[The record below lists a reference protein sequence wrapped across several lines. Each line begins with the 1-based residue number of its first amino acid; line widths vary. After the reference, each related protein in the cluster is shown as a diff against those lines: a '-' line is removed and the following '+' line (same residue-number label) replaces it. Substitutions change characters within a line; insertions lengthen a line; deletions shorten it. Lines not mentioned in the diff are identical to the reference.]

1 MKKFLFSVCLSL
13 LGVHALAAAAPFA
26 LTTDTRFNHLTHKI
40 LAQEPIYFYLN
51 DETFEEAFYQKIT
64 EWFSFPLHLC
74 EVYPQEGL
82 RELLPYL
89 QHGKNRATYIR
100 TDSQSQADLYIYV
113 ESDKNKYHKLCRK
126 SSLGCLKANNT
137 LYLLQSADRDAVM
150 NTLQHELGHA
160 FGLEDLYGN
169 QYPSSGPT
177 YGSGIQKSIM
187 HHETYLTCD
196 DADGI
201 VNSLWLALK
210 HKNPDT
216 PDFHFHSFCNSKRT
230 FQNSY
235 MTDRKPAYVDFQH
248 TRTAYTYCTN
258 GKPHHIVSIN
268 PKTPENLVKIVQAP
282 IDCSYTQ
289 SDGNISQQPVHIPTL
304 VKDMPAKNLSDQAKF
319 VGQEIYKHF
328 LLDGNA
334 KMSLTFVLN
343 TPHIPA
349 YVYLQE
355 EKNENNKKFAYLFA
369 YLENG
374 YNMAHQF
381 SLSDFSFSG
390 PTGDLFI
397 YKRENPKVF
406 CAWGSKTHEGSAACV
421 GSEQEKQEML
431 TLLEKNYR
439 YFKEEIGLPE
449 SRTGWQ
455 EVYPYE
461 GIPLAQKWE
470 KLLLDNYTSMFVLQE
485 QAEQR
490 LKTIVLK

>member
-51 DETFEEAFYQKIT
+51 DDSLEEGFYEKIT
-64 EWFSFPLHLC
+64 EWFSHPLTLASGHTENSLQPV
-74 EVYPQEGL
+74 EK
-82 RELLPYL
+82 YL
-89 QHGKNRATYIR
+89 QHGQNRATYQR
-100 TDSQSQADLYIYV
+100 VFSPEKADLSIYV
-113 ESDKNKYHKLCRK
+113 ESNHYFFSKCGRNTV
-126 SSLGCLKANNT
+126 GCLKANNV
-137 LYLLQSADRDAVM
+137 LYLRQSADTQKKLE
-150 NTLQHELGHA
+150 TLQHELGHA
-160 FGLEDLYGN
+160 FGLEDLYYN
-169 QYPSSGPT
+169 QYPSNGPT
-177 YGSGIQKSIM
+177 YGSGVQESIM
-187 HHETYLTCD
+187 LYEGKLTCD

-210 HKNPDT
+210 HKIPDT

-258 GKPHHIVSIN
+258 GQPHHIVSIN
-268 PKTPENLVKIVQAP
+268 PKTPENLVKILQAP

-289 SDGNISQQPVHIPTL
+289 SDGNISQQTVHIPTRI
-304 VKDMPAKNLSDQAKF
+304 KDMPVQNLSTKAKF

-328 LLDGNA
+328 ILDGNA

-355 EKNENNKKFAYLFA
+355 EKSENKRKFAYLFA
-369 YLENG
+369 YLEDG

-470 KLLLDNYTSMFVLQE
+470 KLLLDNYSPIFVLQE